1 MIPSHS
7 IGARTLLNNCNHS
20 TTAIFSRSAILRP
33 ILTVNQSDEPD
44 TGLYEH
50 LDQK

>member
-50 LDQK
+50 LNQK

>member
-7 IGARTLLNNCNHS
+7 IGPRTLLNDCNHS
-20 TTAIFSRSAILRP
+20 ATAFFSRSAILRP
-33 ILTVNQSDEPD
+33 ILTLNQSDEPD
-44 TGLYEH
+44 IGLYEH